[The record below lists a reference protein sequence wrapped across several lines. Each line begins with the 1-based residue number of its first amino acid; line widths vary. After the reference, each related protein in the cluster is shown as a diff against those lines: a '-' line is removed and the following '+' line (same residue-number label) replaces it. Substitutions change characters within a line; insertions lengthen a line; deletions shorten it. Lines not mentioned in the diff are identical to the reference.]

1 MDKEGRWIAG
11 LLIQEAETR
20 RRDESKR
27 EGRIAVNTEF
37 LQRSISSVNHRDV
50 TAAIA
55 DTKRVAAETA
65 FTMKA
70 RELRERRTVRSPHAS
85 SKKRRFVPPSAA
97 SHDSD
102 ARRRDAPDAVVDLTE
117 DVNWVKPGLVVRVKD
132 KSSRHFRQKMF
143 VDKCESAICTGR
155 MVDSGRTASVEIKQ
169 LETVVGKSP
178 GRNLEVVLPVVNS
191 LPAGAVVSLQARHAR
206 QGQATVISKSI
217 DGVHEFLV
225 PLKCICEF
233 SDNP

>member
-1 MDKEGRWIAG
+1 MDKEDRWIAG
-11 LLIQEAETR
+11 LLIQEAEAR

-37 LQRSISSVNHRDV
+37 LQRSISSVNQRDV

-85 SKKRRFVPPSAA
+85 SKKRRFVPPSVA
-97 SHDSD
+97 SHDK
-102 ARRRDAPDAVVDLTE
+102 

-132 KSSRHFRQKMF
+132 KSSRHFRQKM
-143 VDKCESAICTGR
+143 VVEKCESATCTGSL
-155 MVDSGRTASVEIKQ
+155 VDSGRTASVEIKQ
-169 LETVVGKSP
+169 VETVVGKSP
-178 GRNLEVVLPVVNS
+178 GR
-191 LPAGAVVSLQARHAR
+191 
-206 QGQATVISKSI
+206 
-217 DGVHEFLV
+217 
-225 PLKCICEF
+225 
-233 SDNP
+233 